1 MAFRSR
7 LLGRHP
13 ATTPAPI
20 MDLNVTP
27 LIDVLLVLLVMVILS
42 VPIAT
47 HQTAIDLPAGDS
59 IVAEPEQIALVVTEA
74 GAVLWNGEAVTRPE
88 LQSRLV
94 TAAAAPAEPV
104 IRFEPDANASYGASV
119 QVIHLVGE
127 ADIDR
132 FAFAGNERY
141 RTWDAE

>member
-7 LLGRHP
+7 LLGRHTV
-13 ATTPAPI
+13 TTPSPI

-47 HQTAIDLPAGDS
+47 HQIDVDLPTSDNAPS
-59 IVAEPEQIALVVTEA
+59 EPEQIALVVTEG
-74 GAVLWNGEAVTRPE
+74 GAVLWNGDALSRTE
-88 LQSRLV
+88 LQGRLAM
-94 TAAAAPAEPV
+94 AAANAADPV
-104 IRFEPDANASYGASV
+104 IRFEPEANASYDDAA

-127 ADIDR
+127 ADIRR

-141 RTWDAE
+141 RQWDAN

>member
-1 MAFRSR
+1 M
-7 LLGRHP
+7 
-13 ATTPAPI
+13 

-47 HQTAIDLPAGDS
+47 HQTRVDLPGARQ
-59 IVAEPEQIALVVTEA
+59 VFAEPEQIALVVTEG
-74 GAVLWNGEAVTRPE
+74 GAVLWNGEPVSRPA
-88 LQSRLV
+88 LQARL
-94 TAAAAPAEPV
+94 AAAAASPAEQV
-104 IRFEPDANASYGASV
+104 IRFEPEANASYDASV

-127 ADIDR
+127 ADIHR

-141 RTWDAE
+141 RHWEAD